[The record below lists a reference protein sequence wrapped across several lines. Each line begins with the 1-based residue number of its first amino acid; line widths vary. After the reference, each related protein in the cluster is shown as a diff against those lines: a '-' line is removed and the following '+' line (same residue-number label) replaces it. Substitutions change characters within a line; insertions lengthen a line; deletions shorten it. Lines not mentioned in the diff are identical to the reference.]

1 MFRVFCVLLTAIWVT
16 ACSAHD
22 EQYYRIHP
30 DALKQALQKCPQQS
44 PEKISCD
51 ELHEASM
58 RLTSLAFQLRTSP
71 QHFGQEIL
79 KLQEIIAKQKKALQ
93 DSPEQRDLEKSL
105 KKNQQRLK
113 ERLAVVK
120 WLESPER

>member
-1 MFRVFCVLLTAIWVT
+1 MFRIFCIFFTAIWFT

-22 EQYYRIHP
+22 EQYYRSHP
-30 DALKQALQKCPQQS
+30 GAIKQALQKCPQQS
-44 PEKISCD
+44 PKKISCD
-51 ELHEASM
+51 ELHKVSM
-58 RLTSLAFQLRTSP
+58 RLTALAFQLRTGP

-79 KLQEIIAKQKKALQ
+79 KLQQTIAKQKKILLEN
-93 DSPEQRDLEKSL
+93 PEQRDMEKSL
-105 KKNQQRLK
+105 ENNQQRLK